1 MREVSLE
8 WSRRVRS
15 SGLLLALLAG
25 TALGAEDRPKAV
37 QEILDSV
44 KPNIERAKAEY
55 ARKAKA
61 ENDKV
66 VAQLKKALEA
76 ATKAG
81 KLDEAVALKAALEQA
96 NKGAYL
102 DEMLAVDAA
111 DLLGDGAADDRDV
124 FVFRKANLAK
134 SGWKTAGGVEFV
146 KDPAVDGAEVAVLRA
161 GCLFRDNQ
169 AELQNGPLFAAMW
182 LRHDGAGGGSYLGI
196 GTKQKDELSLLGV
209 GGGRLG
215 TWSGWPATG
224 KVSSPLAIPA
234 GTWTYLACQWDKTGM
249 TISIDGKEAGK
260 IPVPPLE
267 NRLGRLEI
275 GVNSPG
281 SDEFTDMSIGTL
293 RLMPGKIVPAEA
305 VARYMKSDRQLLA
318 K

>member
-1 MREVSLE
+1 MREVRVQR
-8 WSRRVRS
+8 SRLLAS
-15 SGLLLALLAG
+15 AALLLVLFAG
-25 TALGAEDRPKAV
+25 TALGAEDRPKVV
-37 QEILDSV
+37 QEVLDAV
-44 KPNIERAKAEY
+44 KPALERAKAEY

-66 VAQLKKALEA
+66 VAQLRKSLEA

-96 NKGAYL
+96 NKGVFL
-102 DEMLAVDAA
+102 DEMLAVDAG
-111 DLLGDGAADDRDV
+111 DLLGDGAADDREV

-134 SGWKTAGGVEFV
+134 GGWKAAGGVEFV

-196 GTKQKDELSLLGV
+196 GTPQKDELSLLGV

-215 TWSGWPATG
+215 TWSGWPAAG

-249 TISIDGKEAGK
+249 TISIDGKEVGK
-260 IPVPPLE
+260 IPVPAQE

-281 SDEFTDMSIGTL
+281 GDEFTNMSIGTL

-305 VARYMKSDRQLLA
+305 VAKYMKSDRQLLVR
-318 K
+318 